1 MPLTTGARRRLKLSS
16 IPLIAIALLGTLA
29 VATASAAPGDG
40 FTPSEMP
47 FETFIVSTTASGE
60 VAEGG
65 VLGSV
70 LSGDGRYVAFLS
82 AGANLSP
89 ETPGTQQ
96 AYVKDL
102 RTGDLTLASR
112 ADGATG
118 APADEPLASERLFL
132 SADGR
137 FLTFTAAATNLA
149 AGVPAGGAT
158 HVYRR
163 DLVTEKTEIVDRGDG
178 AGGEVP
184 GSAAKALAISGDG
197 HLVAFSD
204 PAEGLDGPSGPFPA
218 GEETIYVRD
227 LATGTTTVV
236 AAEGAEEAAFSADG
250 RFLLFTSAAPGLPG
264 ANGFYQVYRR
274 DLESGDT
281 YLVSRGNPTPAEPEG
296 EAANGEAFR
305 AVFVGKSDC
314 QVAFLGFSTTNLNGG
329 TAPEEAVYVRDFCG
343 TLSTRLVS
351 LDEGGEELALAT
363 RPSGADG
370 GLVAFEGAAGGDRPR
385 LYLWNPTT
393 QATTILSRPSGADS
407 EIPFAGIEHEP
418 MISANGC
425 RAAFVASTAQL
436 LPGEPDI
443 IGPQA
448 YVRQLAPC
456 VAPPAPPD
464 QGGGEVAPD
473 GGPAP
478 GAERPS
484 APAPAAAG
492 PAPARSVAIGAL
504 KGRTLALSFDGAGR
518 VRVRI
523 QKLAPNGRG
532 NWKLVKS
539 IYVTATAAGTLE
551 ARLPR
556 LGDGRYRLK
565 LRLQGD
571 PDNPT
576 LTRGLDD

>member
-1 MPLTTGARRRLKLSS
+1 MSLTTGARRRLKLTS
-16 IPLIAIALLGTLA
+16 ILALALLGT
-29 VATASAAPGDG
+29 VSVGTAAAAPGDG
-40 FTPSEMP
+40 FTPSETP

-70 LSGDGRYVAFLS
+70 ISGDGRYVAFLS

-89 ETPGTQQ
+89 ESPGTQQ

-118 APADEPLASERLFL
+118 APADEPLASERLFV
-132 SADGR
+132 STDGR
-137 FLTFTAAATNLA
+137 YLTFTAAAANLVP
-149 AGVPAGGAT
+149 GVPAGGAT

-163 DLVTEKTEIVDRGDG
+163 DLTTDETEIVDRADG
-178 AGGEVP
+178 AGGEIP
-184 GSAAKALAISGDG
+184 DAAAKVLAISGDG
-197 HLVAFSD
+197 HLVAFAD
-204 PAEGLDGPSGPFPA
+204 PAEGLEGTTGPFPA

-227 LATGTTTVV
+227 LASGTTTAV
-236 AAEGAEEAAFSADG
+236 AAEGAEEAAFSADE

-281 YLVSRGNPTPAEPEG
+281 YLVSRGDPTPAEPEG

-305 AVFVGKSDC
+305 AVFVGRSDC

-343 TLSTRLVS
+343 APSTRLVS

-385 LYLWNPTT
+385 LYLWDPASAT
-393 QATTILSRPSGADS
+393 TTILSRPSGADS
-407 EIPFAGIEHEP
+407 EIPFAGIEREP

-425 RAAFVASTAQL
+425 RAVFVASTAQL

-448 YVRQLAPC
+448 YVRQIAPC
-456 VAPPAPPD
+456 VAAPAPPD
-464 QGGGEVAPD
+464 QGGGEAAP
-473 GGPAP
+473 GGSAPERPAGPAAP
-478 GAERPS
+478 G
-484 APAPAAAG
+484 AAG
-492 PAPARSVAIGAL
+492 PAAARSVAVGSL
-504 KGRTLALSFDGAGR
+504 KGRTLSLAFDGAGR
-518 VRVRI
+518 ARVRI
-523 QKLAPNGRG
+523 QRLVPNGRG

-539 IYVTATAAGTLE
+539 LYVTATGAGRFE
-551 ARLPR
+551 ARLPQ
-556 LGDGRYRLK
+556 LPDGRYRLK

-576 LTRGLDD
+576 LTRVLGD